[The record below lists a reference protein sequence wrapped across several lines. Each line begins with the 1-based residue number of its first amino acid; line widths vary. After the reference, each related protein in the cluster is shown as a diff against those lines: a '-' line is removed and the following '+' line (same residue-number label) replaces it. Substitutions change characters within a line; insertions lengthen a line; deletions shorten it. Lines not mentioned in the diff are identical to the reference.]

1 MSDATQKDIDNIIE
15 LLDSMMDSGTSR
27 IKVQSSEA
35 QQAETVKKQYHYGRC
50 DVGSPWSSAKM
61 KNIDC

>member
-1 MSDATQKDIDNIIE
+1 MSDATQKDIDNIID
-15 LLDSMMDSGTSR
+15 LLDSMMDSGTGR

-35 QQAETVKKQYHYGRC
+35 QKAETVKKQYHYGRC
-50 DVGSPWSSAKM
+50 DVGSPWSSSKM